1 MQFWCNRFSYPFSN
15 LLMSKWGLV
24 VNLWNNF
31 DIIFQGNN
39 GMSKPFS
46 GMSITLIV
54 DNNKKNKQAV
64 FVRGAEKEDFNRL
77 LKKKYT
83 RVLLSGD

>member
-1 MQFWCNRFSYPFSN
+1 
-15 LLMSKWGLV
+15 
-24 VNLWNNF
+24 
-31 DIIFQGNN
+31 
-39 GMSKPFS
+39 MSKPFS
-46 GMSITLIV
+46 AMSITLIV

>member
-1 MQFWCNRFSYPFSN
+1 
-15 LLMSKWGLV
+15 
-24 VNLWNNF
+24 
-31 DIIFQGNN
+31 
-39 GMSKPFS
+39 MSKPFS
-46 GMSITLIV
+46 GMSITLME
-54 DNNKKNKQAV
+54 NNKKNKQAV